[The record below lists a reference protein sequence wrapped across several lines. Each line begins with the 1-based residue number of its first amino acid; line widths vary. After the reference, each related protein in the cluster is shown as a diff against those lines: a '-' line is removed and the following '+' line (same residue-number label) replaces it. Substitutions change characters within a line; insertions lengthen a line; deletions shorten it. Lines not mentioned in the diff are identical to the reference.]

1 MPTVTNNLLPT
12 PKVLQGFNL
21 FVDGRGY
28 AAKVR
33 ECELPKLTIKTE
45 EFQPGGFDAP
55 VEMDM
60 GLEKLETN
68 FTLLDYDADVL
79 KQFGLGHNNTVPVT
93 LRGALSYGDGTTVP
107 AVVQLQGMFREVEPP
122 KFGKPGKLE
131 MKATMS
137 LKYYKLEIN
146 GETIHEIDVENMVRI
161 VGGVDYLASMRENI
175 GA

>member
-1 MPTVTNNLLPT
+1 MPAITNNLSPT

-28 AAKVR
+28 AAKVS

-45 EFQPGGFDAP
+45 EFQPGGYDAP
-55 VEMDM
+55 IEMDM
-60 GLEKLETN
+60 GMEKLETN
-68 FTLLDYDADVL
+68 FTLLDYDSEVL
-79 KQFGLGHNNTVPVT
+79 KQFGIGHNNMVPVT

-107 AVVQLQGMFREVEPP
+107 AVAQFQGMFREVEPP

-131 MKATMS
+131 MKATMV
-137 LKYYKLEIN
+137 LRYYRLEIN

-161 VGGVDYLASMRENI
+161 INGVDYLASMRENI
-175 GA
+175 GV

>member
-1 MPTVTNNLLPT
+1 MPATNNNLTPT

-28 AAKVR
+28 AAKVS

-45 EFQPGGFDAP
+45 EYQPGGYDAP
-55 VEMDM
+55 IEMDM

-68 FTLLDYDADVL
+68 FTLLDLDVDVL
-79 KQFGLGHNNTVPVT
+79 KQFGIGHNNSVPVT
-93 LRGALSYGDGTTVP
+93 LRGALSYGDGMSVP
-107 AVVQLQGMFREVEPP
+107 AVVQFQGMFREIEPP

-131 MKATMS
+131 LKATMA
-137 LKYYKLEIN
+137 LKYYKLEIG
-146 GETIHEIDVENMVRI
+146 GETIHEIDVENMVRLI
-161 VGGVDYLASMRENI
+161 NGVDYLASMRENI

>member
-1 MPTVTNNLLPT
+1 MPTTTNNLLPT

-28 AAKVR
+28 AAKVS

-45 EFQPGGFDAP
+45 EYQPGGYDAP
-55 VEMDM
+55 VEVDLGM
-60 GLEKLETN
+60 EKLETN
-68 FTLLDYDADVL
+68 FTLLDFDAEVL
-79 KQFGLGHNNTVPVT
+79 KQFGVGHNNSVPVT

-107 AVVQLQGMFREVEPP
+107 AVAQFQGMFREVEPP

-131 MKATMS
+131 MKATMA

-161 VGGVDYLASMRENI
+161 INGVDYLASMRENI
-175 GA
+175 GV